1 MSEKRYDIVNE
12 TCNRLVQLLCL
23 VGVKLEYF
31 KYFIKDTKENK
42 YLTVSDTIDLLN
54 EQQATNDYHEESNS
68 RLQIQLGEIL
78 RLVDEQQ
85 ATIEQLKQSQDV
97 KEFSALFN
105 QSIALQREIKE
116 LKEENEQLKKR
127 IIIVQK

>member
-54 EQQATNDYHEESNS
+54 EQQATNDYLEESNS

-127 IIIVQK
+127 IIFVQK